1 MDIVQTVLGPIAP
14 EALGVTMTHEHLLV
28 DFRYSFREPEAL
40 HEKRMAYAPWSLELA
55 GWIRH
60 HWNLHLDNM
69 TLFDENETIAELAPF
84 SRAGGQAVVDATSI
98 GIGRDPR
105 GLARIARA
113 TGLHI
118 VMGAGHYLGA
128 THPPEVERQDVET
141 LAESI
146 AADVVR
152 GVGDTG
158 VRAGMIGEIG
168 CSWPWTDG
176 ERKALRAAVLAQ
188 RRTGAPLMIHPW
200 RADDA
205 PIVIADAVRASGGDV
220 RRTIMCHVERTIV
233 DRGALAEFADSGAYI
248 ELDLFGHEVTHVPGG
263 RRLWMPSDAQR
274 IEMILWLLER
284 GYGDRIL
291 LSHDICYKFR
301 LRRYGGHGW
310 DHLLVNV
317 VPHMRS
323 YGIGDAAIRGMLI
336 ENPRAALSMTRLDTG
351 APLLAL

>member
-1 MDIVQTVLGPIAP
+1 MDIVQTVLGPIP
-14 EALGVTMTHEHLLV
+14 PDALGVTMTHEHLLV

-40 HEKRMAYAPWSLELA
+40 HEKHMAYAPWSLDLA

-69 TLFDENETIAELAPF
+69 TLFDEDVTIDELRRF
-84 SRAGGQAVVDATSI
+84 SRVGGQAVVDATSI

-128 THPPEVERQDVET
+128 THPPAVALDSVEM
-141 LAESI
+141 LAEGI
-146 AADVVR
+146 ARDVTV
-152 GVGDTG
+152 GVGDSG

-168 CSWPWTDG
+168 CSSPWSDG
-176 ERKALRAAVLAQ
+176 ERKAMNAAVIAQ

-200 RADDA
+200 RDDDA
-205 PIVIADAVRASGGDV
+205 PLRIADAVRAWDGDLA
-220 RRTIMCHVERTIV
+220 RTIMCHVERTIV
-233 DRGALAEFADSGAYI
+233 DRGALAEFAATGAYL
-248 ELDLFGHEVTHVPGG
+248 ELDLFGHEVSHVPGG
-263 RRLWMPSDAQR
+263 RQSWMPSDAQR
-274 IEMILWLLER
+274 IEMVRWLIER
-284 GYGDRIL
+284 GYGDKIL

-310 DHLLVNV
+310 DHLLTNV
-317 VPHMRS
+317 VPHMRTM
-323 YGIGDAAIRGMLI
+323 GVDEAAIRAMLVD
-336 ENPRAALSMTRLDTG
+336 NPRRAFSMP
-351 APLLAL
+351 APDGELTLRI